1 MKRIYSLLTIA
12 IVMFSNVA
20 KADEGMWMLSMLEKL
35 NFKDM
40 EAKGLRLTPEQLY
53 SINHSSLKDAC
64 IWFNGGCTGEIISSE
79 GLILTNHHC
88 GYDAIAE
95 LSTVQDN
102 ILDNGFWA
110 KDKASERKP
119 INEMSIT
126 RVVRVD
132 DITDQVLAKLEGVA
146 EKDRAAKVQE
156 IYKELTKK
164 ATEGTHY
171 EATCREMFKGNAYYL
186 FVMEKFTDIRLVGTP
201 PQNIGKFGG
210 ETDNWMWPRHTGDFS
225 MFRVYVNAE
234 NKPAAY
240 SATNVPYKPMH
251 YLPVSLKGVKEGDF
265 AMIIGF
271 PGRTNRYE
279 FSQGVALATDI
290 VDPNIVNLRAI
301 RLESWK
307 EQMVQ
312 DEATRLLLSSDYA
325 SIANYWKFFD
335 GEAEQLKH
343 NKVFEKK
350 MAEEKA
356 FEKWAASKEEY
367 KTLLYDIDQV
377 YNNYKPY
384 ALQATYL
391 RECISAPTIVQLSSM
406 GLAVDQL
413 YQSKVKILA
422 DKTKDKATKTKE
434 LADIDAKIK
443 GMIENIVK
451 AINEIPYNNRIIT
464 ADKKIFKGM
473 LNMYYKNIPS
483 NQWPAFFTELAGKI
497 KNGNSDEVFG
507 KYTDMMFEKSMFSNK
522 EACLKFFEQ
531 FTKGD
536 KKGVVKTFE
545 SGHYKKLSIDP
556 AFAYIKA
563 HRDNYI
569 TNFKPKVD
577 EFNSLSLALGRKYI
591 KGLMEMQPNR
601 KFYPDANSSQRL
613 TYGIVKSYDPKD
625 AVHYD
630 YITTIDGV
638 LEKYV
643 PNDYEFSLPDK
654 FLELYKN
661 KDFGRYALPN
671 GKLPVAF
678 LTDNDITGGN
688 SGSPVMDG
696 SGNLIGLAFDGNWE
710 AMSGN
715 IHFDEKYKRTINV
728 DIRYVLWLIEKLGG
742 AQHIVNEMTIVE

>member
-1 MKRIYSLLTIA
+1 MKRIYALLTLA
-12 IVMFSNVA
+12 LMLTSNLA
-20 KADEGMWMLSMLEKL
+20 KADEGMWLLSLLDKM
-35 NFKDM
+35 NYKDM

-53 SINHSSLKDAC
+53 SVNHSSLKDAC
-64 IWFNGGCTGEIISSE
+64 IWFNGGCTGELISSE

-88 GYDAIAE
+88 GYDAIAD
-95 LSTVQDN
+95 LSTPADN

-110 KDKASERKP
+110 KDKASERVPKNP
-119 INEMSIT
+119 MSIT

-132 DITDQVLAKLEGVA
+132 DITDKMLEKLNGVA
-146 EKDRAAKVQE
+146 ERDRAAKVQE
-156 IYKELTKK
+156 LYKELIKT

-201 PQNIGKFGG
+201 PQNVGKFGG

-225 MFRVYVNAE
+225 MFRVYANTE
-234 NKPAAY
+234 NKPAKFD
-240 SATNVPYKPMH
+240 ATNKPYKPLH
-251 YLPVSLKGVKEGDF
+251 YLPVSTKGIKEGDF

-290 VDPNIVNLRAI
+290 VDPNIVNLRDI
-301 RLESWK
+301 RLKAWK

-312 DEATRLLLSSDYA
+312 DEATRLMLSSDYA

-350 MAEEKA
+350 SVEEKA
-356 FEKWAASKEEY
+356 FSQWASNKDEY
-367 KTLLYDIDQV
+367 KSLLYDIDQV
-377 YNNYKPY
+377 YTLYKPY
-384 ALQATYL
+384 ALQSTYM
-391 RECISAPTIVQLSSM
+391 RECITAPTIIQMSM
-406 GLAVDQL
+406 IGMSLEAM
-413 YQSKVKILA
+413 YSKKASIAA
-422 DKTKDKATKTKE
+422 DKTKSKEDKAKE
-434 LADIDAKIK
+434 IAKIDEAITSLSK
-443 GMIENIVK
+443 EFVEDLKNI
-451 AINEIPYNNRIIT
+451 AYNDRIIA
-464 ADKKIFKGM
+464 ADKKIFAGM
-473 LNMYYKNIPS
+473 LKMYYKNIPS
-483 NQWPAFFTELAGKI
+483 DQWPTFFKELAGKI
-497 KNGNSDEVFG
+497 KNGNADEVFG
-507 KYTDMMFEKSMFSNK
+507 KYTEMVFAKSVFASKEK
-522 EACLKFFEQ
+522 AAKFFE
-531 FTKGD
+531 KPNL
-536 KKGVVKTFE
+536 
-545 SGHYKKLSIDP
+545 KKLLSDP
-556 AFAYIKA
+556 AYAYLKA
-563 HRDNYI
+563 HFDNYN
-569 TNFKPKVD
+569 TNFKSKVT
-577 EFNSLSLALGRKYI
+577 EFQAQSLALGRKYI

-601 KFYPDANSSQRL
+601 MFYPDANSSQRL
-613 TYGIVKSYDPKD
+613 TYGTVKSYNPKD

-638 LEKYV
+638 MEKYIAG
-643 PNDYEFSLPDK
+643 DYEFDLPAK
-654 FLELYKN
+654 MIELYKN
-661 KDFGRYALPN
+661 KDFGKYALAN

-742 AQHIVNEMTIVE
+742 ASHIVNEMTLVE

>member
-1 MKRIYSLLTIA
+1 MKRIYALLTLA
-12 IVMFSNVA
+12 LMLTSNLA
-20 KADEGMWMLSMLEKL
+20 KADEGMWLLSLLDKM
-35 NFKDM
+35 NYKDM

-53 SINHSSLKDAC
+53 SVNHSSLKDAC
-64 IWFNGGCTGEIISSE
+64 IWFNGGCTGELISSE

-88 GYDAIAE
+88 GYDAIAD
-95 LSTVQDN
+95 LSTPADD

-110 KDKASERKP
+110 KDKASERIPKNP
-119 INEMSIT
+119 MSIT

-132 DITDQVLAKLEGVA
+132 DITDKMLEKLKGVA
-146 EKDRAAKVQE
+146 EKDRAAKIQE
-156 IYKELTKK
+156 LYKELIKT

-201 PQNIGKFGG
+201 PQNVGKFGG

-225 MFRVYVNAE
+225 MFRVYANAE
-234 NKPAAY
+234 NKPAKYDAQ
-240 SATNVPYKPMH
+240 NKPYKPLH
-251 YLPVSLKGVKEGDF
+251 YLPVSTKGIKEGDF

-290 VDPNIVNLRAI
+290 VDPNIVNLRDI
-301 RLESWK
+301 RLKAWK

-312 DEATRLLLSSDYA
+312 DEATRLMLSSDYA

-350 MAEEKA
+350 SAEEKA
-356 FEKWAASKEEY
+356 FGQWASSREEY

-377 YNNYKPY
+377 YTLYKPY
-384 ALQATYL
+384 ALQSTYM
-391 RECISAPTIVQLSSM
+391 RECVTAPTIIQLSMIGMS
-406 GLAVDQL
+406 LEAL
-413 YQSKVKILA
+413 YNKKATIAA
-422 DKTKDKATKTKE
+422 DKTKSKEDKTKE
-434 LADIDAKIK
+434 IEKIDASISELSKAF
-443 GMIENIVK
+443 IEDLKNV
-451 AINEIPYNNRIIT
+451 AYNDRIIS
-464 ADKKIFKGM
+464 ADKKIFTGM
-473 LNMYYKNIPS
+473 LKMYYKNIPAD
-483 NQWPAFFTELAGKI
+483 QWPAFFKTMAAKI
-497 KNGNSDEVFG
+497 KNGNADEVFA
-507 KYTDMMFEKSMFSNK
+507 KYTETVFAKSVFASKEK
-522 EACLKFFEQ
+522 AAKFFE
-531 FTKGD
+531 KPNL
-536 KKGVVKTFE
+536 
-545 SGHYKKLSIDP
+545 KKLLSDP
-556 AFAYIKA
+556 AYAYLKA
-563 HRDNYI
+563 HMDNYNA
-569 TNFKPKVD
+569 NFKSKVI
-577 EFNSLSLALGRKYI
+577 EFQAQSSALGRLYI

-601 KFYPDANSSQRL
+601 MFYPDANSSQRL
-613 TYGIVKSYDPKD
+613 TYGTVKSYNPKD

-638 LEKYV
+638 MEKYIAG
-643 PNDYEFSLPDK
+643 DYEFDLPAK
-654 FLELYKN
+654 MIELYKN
-661 KDFGRYALPN
+661 KDFGKYALPN

-696 SGNLIGLAFDGNWE
+696 NGNLIGLAFDGNWE

-742 AQHIVNEMTIVE
+742 ASHIVKEMTLVE